1 MSTIPKTGRTA
12 MQHMLADIWPHTKR
26 RTVSVLVHN
35 ASGFAFWRAVG
46 YKDYTL
52 TLEIMPRLHHLPN
65 SFRVAVRLA
74 LAKSV

>member
-46 YKDYTL
+46 Y
-52 TLEIMPRLHHLPN
+52 
-65 SFRVAVRLA
+65 
-74 LAKSV
+74 